1 MNDNTNTATSPV
13 SDNNPQADDLAVITI
28 DDLRSIGID
37 LPQEQMLALIR
48 HAEDSINERI
58 GEEIISSLDDDQVQ
72 ELVALQQAGA
82 SDEQV
87 EEWIVERVTSHQEIV
102 EDNIA
107 IVLGDL
113 AESADAIVAA
123 Q

>member
-1 MNDNTNTATSPV
+1 MNDSTNTATSPG
-13 SDNNPQADDLAVITI
+13 SDNNPQADDLSVITI
-28 DDLRSIGID
+28 DDLKSIGID
-37 LPQEQMLALIR
+37 LHQEQMLALIR

-58 GEEIISSLDDDQVQ
+58 GEEIISLLDDDQVQ
-72 ELVALQQAGA
+72 ELIAMQQAGA

-87 EEWIVERVTSHQEIV
+87 EEWIARRVPSHQEIV
-102 EDNIA
+102 EDNIS

-113 AESADAIVAA
+113 AESADAIVGA